1 MKGYTH
7 AAINFATDGNAYV
20 FPYTGELTE
29 FKAQRMIETLYE
41 RLKGQAISITPAK
54 ALELI
59 KKTARLTVGRVYVRR
74 DASGQT
80 VWIALEGV
88 LSELVKQKRF
98 EDTRVL
104 IEAVPEDLTDIEPGN
119 AQTRF
124 MCQPLKG
131 KMSHQTN
138 KPQEVSR

>member
-29 FKAQRMIETLYE
+29 FKAQRMVETLYE
-41 RLKGQAISITPAK
+41 RLKGQAISIPPSK
-54 ALELI
+54 ALEMLQ
-59 KKTARLTVGRVYVRR
+59 KTARLTVGRVYVRR